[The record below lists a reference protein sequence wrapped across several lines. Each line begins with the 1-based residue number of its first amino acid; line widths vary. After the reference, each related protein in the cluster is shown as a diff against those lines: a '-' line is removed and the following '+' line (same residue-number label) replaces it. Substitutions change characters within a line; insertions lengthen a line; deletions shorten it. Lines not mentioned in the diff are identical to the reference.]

1 MPETISY
8 SFSIQ
13 VAGGPKVAGA
23 DQIEVEAYDML
34 EVEVPDS
41 GTSGGVATV
50 DVQPGDTG
58 VKFLQVTAGSYED
71 LTYTVDGGA
80 QQTLDAP
87 LLLIGAGAVGLLGAT
102 QKQFEFTNAGTTA
115 VTINI
120 LVGRDAVVPP
130 GP

>member
-1 MPETISY
+1 MSETISY

-23 DQIEVEAYDML
+23 DQIEVQAYDML
-34 EVEVPDS
+34 EVEIPDS

-50 DVQPGDTG
+50 NVQPGDTG
-58 VKFLQVTAGSYED
+58 VKFLQVTAENYGD

-87 LLLIGAGAVGLLGAT
+87 LLLIGAGAVALLGAT
-102 QKQFEFTNAGTTA
+102 QKQFEFTNAGTAA
-115 VTINI
+115 VTVNI